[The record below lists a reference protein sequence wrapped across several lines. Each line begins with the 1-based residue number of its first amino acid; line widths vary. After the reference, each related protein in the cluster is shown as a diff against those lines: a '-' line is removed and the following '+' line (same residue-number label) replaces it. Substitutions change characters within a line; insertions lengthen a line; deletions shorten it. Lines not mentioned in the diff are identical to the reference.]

1 MIKDL
6 EEQKEKMKE
15 RVNEEIDNYFTNLEN
30 SATQEDFD
38 INKLEQLM
46 VENQR
51 KVKTALNESNSELA
65 SKVEA
70 RVKKTAQDAETR

>member
-15 RVNEEIDNYFTNLEN
+15 RVNEEIDNYFTSLEH

-46 VENQR
+46 LENQR
-51 KVKTALNESNSELA
+51 KVKTAMNESNSELA
-65 SKVEA
+65 GKVEA
-70 RVKKTAQDAETR
+70 RVKKTAQDAETH